1 MNTKKKVY
9 TFYIAIIVLAVL
21 AMMVFDLNL
30 VARSILCLIVFFCLL
45 IMRSIRNAYQ
55 MPDDIDPDTMQP
67 VGSVLGTEKEVTNI
81 QTDYSTNI
89 DLYLHLLIE
98 ADEALSND
106 PGIDQMSP
114 SYNIQLNRYIAER
127 LESLQA
133 HKQ

>member
-9 TFYIAIIVLAVL
+9 AFYIAIIVLAVL

-30 VARSILCLIVFFCLL
+30 MAKSILCLIVFCSLL
-45 IMRSIRNAYQ
+45 VMRSIQKAYH

-67 VGSVLGTEKEVTNI
+67 VGPVLETEKEDSCA
-81 QTDYSTNI
+81 QTDHSSNI

-106 PGIDQMSP
+106 PEIDQMSP

-127 LESLQA
+127 LDSLKTQ
-133 HKQ
+133 K

>member
-30 VARSILCLIVFFCLL
+30 VAKSILCLIVFFCLL

-67 VGSVLGTEKEVTNI
+67 VGSVLGTEKEVTRT
-81 QTDYSTNI
+81 QTDHSTDI
-89 DLYLHLLIE
+89 DLYLRLLIE
-98 ADEALSND
+98 ADEALSKD
-106 PGIDQMSP
+106 PEIDQMSP
-114 SYNIQLNRYIAER
+114 SYNIQLNRYIARR
-127 LESLQA
+127 LESLERI
-133 HKQ
+133 

>member
-45 IMRSIRNAYQ
+45 IMRSIQNAYQ

-67 VGSVLGTEKEVTNI
+67 VGSVLGTEKEVTHT
-81 QTDYSTNI
+81 QTDHSTNI
-89 DLYLHLLIE
+89 DLYLRLLIE
-98 ADEALSND
+98 ADEALSKD
-106 PGIDQMSP
+106 PEIDQMSP
-114 SYNIQLNRYIAER
+114 SYNIQLNRYIARR
-127 LESLQA
+127 LESLERI
-133 HKQ
+133 